1 MSWLSILIP
10 SIIFLIF
17 LSIFV
22 LGIYF
27 IIKYKHT
34 KEKKYLIIGLILT
47 LIVAGILIYIFIIAP
62 MTAVTYGPSSQVV
75 YGPPP
80 MMK

>member
-1 MSWLSILIP
+1 MSWLNLIIP
-10 SIIFLIF
+10 LVIFLLFIG
-17 LSIFV
+17 LFV

-27 IIKYKHT
+27 IVKYKHT

-47 LIVAGILIYIFIIAP
+47 LIVAGVLIYVFIIAP
-62 MTAVTYGPSSQVV
+62 MTSVMYGPYSKMV